1 MKWSQLIQSPGSM
14 CSFLQL
20 IDDARQVALAV
31 EHMAHKRLSQ
41 TDPGKLKVHGN
52 MVHWQMAEGG
62 WAVEI
67 SNAADFGL
75 FSACINCELW
85 IALHERAGGAIAAIP
100 SGLQLDYDF
109 WQP

>member
-1 MKWSQLIQSPGSM
+1 MKWSQLIQFPGSM
-14 CSFLQL
+14 CSFFNTFSFFALEVVQL
-20 IDDARQVALAV
+20 IDGARQVALAV

-52 MVHWQMAEGG
+52 MVHWQMAEGR

-75 FSACINCELW
+75 
-85 IALHERAGGAIAAIP
+85 
-100 SGLQLDYDF
+100 
-109 WQP
+109 